1 MFSHGLEMWTSL
13 LCVPTD
19 DDPPVLDTLPPWA
32 LCALRCNCAAPCSE
46 TQYTDVGSSSTQ
58 FPMVTEAREP
68 RSILT
73 DSEEDSEED
82 SGSEPGLDPHGFV
95 LPPGW
100 VTVPLE
106 NGRTF
111 KWTNGERTVGT
122 VTEVWA
128 SCHGGTSSSVDAVPP
143 NSTGG
148 THISFGDGV
157 DEFISVSEML
167 DSLQLTSEEQ
177 EELGLMSI
185 VTSKIDVQGSSD
197 TCGCRTTSDS
207 QEAPLLLSAQELE
220 ALFGDLQLLEA
231 AELLSAGQPPPL
243 VRVPTSTTTPD
254 DAGATS
260 LGAAPPEKSE
270 GYSYGA
276 ATGALLVFS
285 GESLGGSLGD
295 SLGDASPHAVSSPCA
310 SNEPAAPESLDSA
323 ELEGLDRAWELLS
336 ASEGIELLQV
346 LEQDAQQ
353 LADLCQIFEDDDEEA
368 NHGGSNMNMDD
379 VDD

>member
-1 MFSHGLEMWTSL
+1 MSIHEREMMSEL
-13 LCVPTD
+13 LCVPID
-19 DDPPVLDTLPPWA
+19 DDPRVLDTIPPWA

-46 TQYTDVGSSSTQ
+46 TQYTDAGSSSTQ

-82 SGSEPGLDPHGFV
+82 SGSELDPHGFV

-100 VTVPLE
+100 VTVPRE

-128 SCHGGTSSSVDAVPP
+128 SCHGTSSSSVDAVPP

-157 DEFISVSEML
+157 DELISVSAL
-167 DSLQLTSEEQ
+167 IDSLQLTSEEQ

-185 VTSKIDVQGSSD
+185 VTSKQGSSD
-197 TCGCRTTSDS
+197 ACGCRTTSDS

-231 AELLSAGQPPPL
+231 AGLISAGQPPPL
-243 VRVPTSTTTPD
+243 ARVPTATTTPD

-270 GYSYGA
+270 GYFYGA
-276 ATGALLVFS
+276 APGALLVFS
-285 GESLGGSLGD
+285 GESLGESLGD
-295 SLGDASPHAVSSPCA
+295 SLGDASPHAVSSACA
-310 SNEPAAPESLDSA
+310 SIEPAAPESLDSA

-353 LADLCQIFEDDDEEA
+353 LADADLRQIFDDDEEA

>member
-1 MFSHGLEMWTSL
+1 
-13 LCVPTD
+13 
-19 DDPPVLDTLPPWA
+19 
-32 LCALRCNCAAPCSE
+32 
-46 TQYTDVGSSSTQ
+46 
-58 FPMVTEAREP
+58 MVTEAREP

-82 SGSEPGLDPHGFV
+82 SGSELDPHGFV

-100 VTVPLE
+100 VTVPRE

-128 SCHGGTSSSVDAVPP
+128 SCHGGTSSSSVDAVPP

-157 DEFISVSEML
+157 DELISVSAL
-167 DSLQLTSEEQ
+167 IDSLQLTSEEQ

-185 VTSKIDVQGSSD
+185 VTSKQGSSD
-197 TCGCRTTSDS
+197 ACGCRTTSDS

-231 AELLSAGQPPPL
+231 AELISAGQPPPL
-243 VRVPTSTTTPD
+243 II
-254 DAGATS
+254 
-260 LGAAPPEKSE
+260 E
-270 GYSYGA
+270 
-276 ATGALLVFS
+276 
-285 GESLGGSLGD
+285 SLGD
-295 SLGDASPHAVSSPCA
+295 SHGDASPHAVSSACA
-310 SNEPAAPESLDSA
+310 SIEPAAPESLDSA